1 MLQTP
6 LSLSYSHVQPRP
18 RFCIFRPGG
27 QLAPLIPADELPS
40 WLHIGNFGPDLN
52 AALQPVSLSF
62 IPREGEYDVICHNC
76 SSSVDSLHQSMSERN
91 SDSQSPQSASSS
103 SQTKSCPGAFFTQTA
118 ECDVQAVIQ
127 PINILSQPP
136 IQASVQSP
144 FLGMYMLQMPAI
156 SSNVMQSVMRTPAAM
171 EKARDIASTCSHIGS
186 DLFEKTY
193 PRGEHQSSGS
203 DADSER
209 SNQPSDKTFVLDEA
223 KRVDSPDPRVD
234 RVSSPNSRTG
244 FDAAAEMK
252 SHLQELVEKDEAHK
266 TITVANESI
275 ASTRSLTAAVLRLG
289 QLLAEGKIRRPS
301 NFDLGR
307 LHRTSF
313 KKNSAARPSSF
324 HVPSKRVRVRHRRR
338 RADKPDKPDKP
349 DKSKPVAPKV
359 NDEPQPEQHN
369 SDQPNSATKR
379 RQRREKLN
387 RGKTDTGSPTRF
399 THMTATQNGHESPR
413 R

>member
-40 WLHIGNFGPDLN
+40 WLHIGNFESDLN

-171 EKARDIASTCSHIGS
+171 EKARNIASTCSHIGS

-209 SNQPSDKTFVLDEA
+209 SNQPSDKTIVLDEA

-252 SHLQELVEKDEAHK
+252 AHIQKSAEKDEAHD

-275 ASTRSLTAAVLRLG
+275 ASTRSLTAAVQRLG

-313 KKNSAARPSSF
+313 KKNSATRPSSF

-338 RADKPDKPDKP
+338 RAGKPDKP

-359 NDEPQPEQHN
+359 NDEPKHEQPD

-379 RQRREKLN
+379 RRRREKLD
-387 RGKTDTGSPTRF
+387 RGKKNTGSPSRF
-399 THMTATQNGHESPR
+399 THMTATQKGHESPHR
-413 R
+413 

>member
-6 LSLSYSHVQPRP
+6 LSLSYSHIPPRP

-27 QLAPLIPADELPS
+27 LLAPLIPMDELPS

-62 IPREGEYDVICHNC
+62 IPREGEYDVICQNC
-76 SSSVDSLHQSMSERN
+76 SSSVDSLHQSTSERN
-91 SDSQSPQSASSS
+91 SDSQSPQSASS
-103 SQTKSCPGAFFTQTA
+103 QTRSCPGAFFTQAA
-118 ECDVQAVIQ
+118 ECDFQAVIQ
-127 PINILSQPP
+127 PINVMSQPP

-144 FLGMYMLQMPAI
+144 FHGMYMFQIPAI
-156 SSNVMQSVMRTPAAM
+156 SSNVMPSVMRTPAAM

-193 PRGEHQSSGS
+193 PRGGHQSSGS

-209 SNQPSDKTFVLDEA
+209 SVSRSDKTVVPDKA
-223 KRVDSPDPRVD
+223 KRVNSPDPRVD

-244 FDAAAEMK
+244 FDADAELK
-252 SHLQELVEKDEAHK
+252 ARIQESAPKDDAHE
-266 TITVANESI
+266 TMTVINESI
-275 ASTRSLTAAVLRLG
+275 ASTRSLTAAVVRLG

-301 NFDLGR
+301 NFDIGR
-307 LHRTSF
+307 LHRTGF
-313 KKNSAARPSSF
+313 KGDSTARSRAPSF
-324 HVPSKRVRVRHRRR
+324 HATSKRVRVRHRRR
-338 RADKPDKPDKP
+338 RADKPAKYKPGV
-349 DKSKPVAPKV
+349 SKV
-359 NDEPQPEQHN
+359 NDEPQPEKSKPEQV
-369 SDQPNSATKR
+369 SPEQPNSATKR

-387 RGKTDTGSPTRF
+387 RGKKDTPSRSRF
-399 THMTATQNGHESPR
+399 THMTATQNGPEIPR

>member
-1 MLQTP
+1 
-6 LSLSYSHVQPRP
+6 
-18 RFCIFRPGG
+18 
-27 QLAPLIPADELPS
+27 
-40 WLHIGNFGPDLN
+40 
-52 AALQPVSLSF
+52 
-62 IPREGEYDVICHNC
+62 
-76 SSSVDSLHQSMSERN
+76 
-91 SDSQSPQSASSS
+91 
-103 SQTKSCPGAFFTQTA
+103 
-118 ECDVQAVIQ
+118 
-127 PINILSQPP
+127 
-136 IQASVQSP
+136 
-144 FLGMYMLQMPAI
+144 MYMLQMPAI

-209 SNQPSDKTFVLDEA
+209 SNPPSDKTIVLDKA

-244 FDAAAEMK
+244 FDAAAEIK
-252 SHLQELVEKDEAHK
+252 ACLQESIKKDETHE

-324 HVPSKRVRVRHRRR
+324 LVPSKRVRVRQRRR
-338 RADKPDKPDKP
+338 RADKP

-359 NDEPQPEQHN
+359 NDEPQQEEPN

-379 RQRREKLN
+379 RRRREKLN
-387 RGKTDTGSPTRF
+387 RGKKDTGGPSRF
-399 THMTATQNGHESPR
+399 TPMTATQNGHEPPHR
-413 R
+413 